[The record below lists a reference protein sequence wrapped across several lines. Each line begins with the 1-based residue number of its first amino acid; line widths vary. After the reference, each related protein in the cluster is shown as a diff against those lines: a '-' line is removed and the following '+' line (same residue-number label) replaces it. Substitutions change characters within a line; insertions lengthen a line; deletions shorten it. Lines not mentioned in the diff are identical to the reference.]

1 MRASDA
7 EKSRIKWEK
16 AHIIFRGIQERVR
29 CNFSNF
35 LWKHTFVERYKFVD
49 AALCEFN
56 LELSMAEHLSTFYDT
71 FRRNENRVD
80 SRLIK
85 GVFLVLSNVERL
97 FEPQYIFKKIFDL
110 YSNEDLISLE
120 DAVSILSI
128 ASDELDN
135 DMLCKLHKVSPSK
148 VLSANGLRKIF
159 AEDSTILLTFK
170 DKIFGRIEDDL
181 RVLLLSKKEKISFD
195 IVQKKLRNI
204 KVDLIHQRKATLLMR
219 KCFYNWKRERVI
231 HKRRWILHFV
241 AKRRLQHWK
250 ENYEMNAA
258 LCKREEYATAIG
270 QLAVKRKVFSRIY
283 KHSEDTKRLRLL
295 DRKAQIPKNAA
306 AGLGLI
312 RIFLSRFMLTK
323 CFDKWYVW
331 VKFSKQLENAAAHHD
346 HYLKQKFFECFRKN
360 VVQIKLKKEQIRIS
374 HKNKEPEPEHEIC
387 FVQKEKPLYHFE
399 PVPKIKKTRQ
409 IYRKRPL
416 KKSRTSSKFVHL
428 VKQYT
433 EELNMEKKRAL
444 EVHKKKF
451 SKWIRS
457 RKGKDVLRKE
467 HKRLQQF
474 LLSPHQID
482 ESIDLMLT
490 STANIAFAMIDATLS
505 GSGHLSE
512 EFMQHVP
519 CQNNIN
525 ASNIYQILE
534 KMYGIILE
542 EDTKVLVK
550 LAFAGR
556 ENVWN
561 RQTVWEAFVS
571 SYRCNGNQGT
581 PWKIYVHPSD
591 DMLVVHH
598 ILDKKKIYQHK
609 INDRNLK
616 KIAHDNILSV
626 QEVNLM
632 KRLMEENVDKV
643 MKKLKTCAALTIQR
657 HFLSKRKGYEL
668 KSLTEVT

>member
-1 MRASDA
+1 
-7 EKSRIKWEK
+7 
-16 AHIIFRGIQERVR
+16 
-29 CNFSNF
+29 
-35 LWKHTFVERYKFVD
+35 
-49 AALCEFN
+49 
-56 LELSMAEHLSTFYDT
+56 MAEHLSTFYDT

-270 QLAVKRKVFSRIY
+270 QLAVKRKFFSRIY

-312 RIFLSRFMLTK
+312 RIFLSRSVST
-323 CFDKWYVW
+323 
-331 VKFSKQLENAAAHHD
+331 S
-346 HYLKQKFFECFRKN
+346 
-360 VVQIKLKKEQIRIS
+360 
-374 HKNKEPEPEHEIC
+374 
-387 FVQKEKPLYHFE
+387 LYHCS
-399 PVPKIKKTRQ
+399 T
-409 IYRKRPL
+409 L
-416 KKSRTSSKFVHL
+416 K
-428 VKQYT
+428 
-433 EELNMEKKRAL
+433 
-444 EVHKKKF
+444 
-451 SKWIRS
+451 
-457 RKGKDVLRKE
+457 
-467 HKRLQQF
+467 
-474 LLSPHQID
+474 
-482 ESIDLMLT
+482 
-490 STANIAFAMIDATLS
+490 
-505 GSGHLSE
+505 
-512 EFMQHVP
+512 
-519 CQNNIN
+519 
-525 ASNIYQILE
+525 
-534 KMYGIILE
+534 
-542 EDTKVLVK
+542 
-550 LAFAGR
+550 
-556 ENVWN
+556 
-561 RQTVWEAFVS
+561 
-571 SYRCNGNQGT
+571 
-581 PWKIYVHPSD
+581 
-591 DMLVVHH
+591 
-598 ILDKKKIYQHK
+598 
-609 INDRNLK
+609 
-616 KIAHDNILSV
+616 
-626 QEVNLM
+626 
-632 KRLMEENVDKV
+632 
-643 MKKLKTCAALTIQR
+643 
-657 HFLSKRKGYEL
+657 
-668 KSLTEVT
+668 